1 MRVRSF
7 EAFFILLAIWLC
19 VMFFKRS
26 WNIRQIRYIKS
37 NDSCMCKSNRSS
49 ISYDFCYTDPQ
60 NTSIIGKKF
69 DCSLLDTLENLNL
82 LGETKEVFSLSN
94 LIQNENDLIFAS
106 ATSDD
111 HFNFSMDSFHS
122 IRKYYPNHT
131 YILYGLGLSEY
142 YINSLPDNLEFRQFN
157 TSGYPSFVNTWM
169 HYNFKPLILA
179 ELLRE
184 NPVVWWIDSHL
195 VTIKPNIIRNMYDD
209 ISTNRLNSNYSSIVS
224 SVLAFHS
231 NFAVLNT
238 DVLGYFPTN
247 SMELL
252 KRQRQAGANNIFVP
266 RTSYTMKIFK
276 WWVLC
281 ALTDDCMSPPG
292 STTLCEYTSD
302 NFNNSANCFRYDQS
316 ILNILL
322 LNDFQDSDKFFSSN
336 LENSFYRPL

>member
-1 MRVRSF
+1 MLCGCWKSRLSALGSRQKPKTLQNAGSRLAPRAESRTALVRRF
-7 EAFFILLAIWLC
+7 GIIRC
-19 VMFFKRS
+19 NFKFREGRAKKMSGVDIYNLVDQFWNFS
-26 WNIRQIRYIKS
+26 WDRKCLTLFLITLKFW
-37 NDSCMCKSNRSS
+37 
-49 ISYDFCYTDPQ
+49 ISD
-60 NTSIIGKKF
+60 
-69 DCSLLDTLENLNL
+69 L

-238 DVLGYFPTN
+238 GKL
-247 SMELL
+247 
-252 KRQRQAGANNIFVP
+252 
-266 RTSYTMKIFK
+266 
-276 WWVLC
+276 
-281 ALTDDCMSPPG
+281 PG
-292 STTLCEYTSD
+292 
-302 NFNNSANCFRYDQS
+302 FW
-316 ILNILL
+316 
-322 LNDFQDSDKFFSSN
+322 
-336 LENSFYRPL
+336 